1 MLEKLTFY
9 SVFQI
14 YKYIFDRK
22 GQTCRFSS
30 TCAGN
35 STHLWLKLVL
45 FEDFSHFSF
54 CIFFKII
61 AFCFSSKRGKMI
73 PDIGKILK
81 LFQTVI
87 NETSYGRQ
95 VVLRH
100 SGDKVLQTFRANF
113 ESSLSADDS
122 KTLSLVLGSLLD
134 RDRSSV
140 DISIQSGKSDSISVV
155 SSSSSSTCFTPADL
169 VFFFQQKW
177 TSLIISFYWPC
188 I

>member
-1 MLEKLTFY
+1 
-9 SVFQI
+9 
-14 YKYIFDRK
+14 
-22 GQTCRFSS
+22 
-30 TCAGN
+30 
-35 STHLWLKLVL
+35 
-45 FEDFSHFSF
+45 
-54 CIFFKII
+54 
-61 AFCFSSKRGKMI
+61 MI

-100 SGDKVLQTFRANF
+100 SGDKVFQTFRANF

-134 RDRSSV
+134 RDRSSMA

-169 VFFFQQKW
+169 GFFF
-177 TSLIISFYWPC
+177 LH
-188 I
+188 

>member
-1 MLEKLTFY
+1 
-9 SVFQI
+9 
-14 YKYIFDRK
+14 
-22 GQTCRFSS
+22 
-30 TCAGN
+30 
-35 STHLWLKLVL
+35 
-45 FEDFSHFSF
+45 
-54 CIFFKII
+54 
-61 AFCFSSKRGKMI
+61 MI

-100 SGDKVLQTFRANF
+100 GGDKVLQTFRANF

-140 DISIQSGKSDSISVV
+140 DISIQSGESDSISVV

-169 VFFFQQKW
+169 VFIFQQK
-177 TSLIISFYWPC
+177 
-188 I
+188 